1 VRRDDFLIVWSTR
14 LFQVF
19 LVLYP
24 GRFRRDYGREMTL
37 VFRDTCRQAQHGH
50 GTIGILELWL
60 TTLLDLFSTALAERL
75 SEVYQM
81 SSTATFTRI
90 SGLVAAVGGV
100 MLLILVYGEFVLDGV
115 LDTLAYMILGLA
127 YGLGIAIGAAGFY
140 GLGQYE
146 SSGRVGLGLA
156 FLAGV
161 TVSASWI
168 LTILFES
175 GTWWAIWFVAMALGE
190 LGLVIFGWSAF
201 KHSQLPRW
209 NSLPLVAGGLALAI
223 LIAAI
228 ADLLFGSENRIFV
241 ALWLT
246 ASGLGWVALGA
257 LLMLGDKRAAYHTG
271 AAA

>member
-1 VRRDDFLIVWSTR
+1 MRKDDLVIIWSTR
-14 LFQVF
+14 LFQIF

-24 GRFRRDYGREMTL
+24 SRFRRDYGREMTL
-37 VFRDTCRQAQHGH
+37 VFRDTCLQAQHCH
-50 GTIGILELWL
+50 GTMGILELWL

-81 SSTATFTRI
+81 SSTAMFTRV

-100 MLLILVYGEFVLDGV
+100 MLLILVYGEFVLDGIWQPV
-115 LDTLAYMILGLA
+115 GYLILMTV
-127 YGLGIAIGAAGFY
+127 YGLGIAIGVAGFY
-140 GLGQYE
+140 VLGQYE
-146 SSGRVGLGLA
+146 SSGRLGLGLA
-156 FLAGV
+156 LLGGV

-168 LTILFES
+168 LMFFFESELWWTILIV
-175 GTWWAIWFVAMALGE
+175 GMALSE

-201 KHSQLPRW
+201 KHRLLPRW

-223 LIAAI
+223 HITAIAA
-228 ADLLFGSENRIFV
+228 LLFGSENRIYITF
-241 ALWLT
+241 WL
-246 ASGLGWVALGA
+246 AANGLGWVALGA

>member
-1 VRRDDFLIVWSTR
+1 MREDDLLIIWSTR
-14 LFQVF
+14 LFRIF

-24 GRFRRDYGREMTL
+24 ARFRRDYGREMTL
-37 VFRDTCRQAQHGH
+37 VFRDTCRQAQRGQ
-50 GTIGILELWL
+50 GTMGILALWL
-60 TTLLDLFSTALAERL
+60 ATLLDLFSTALAERL
-75 SEVYQM
+75 SEDYQM
-81 SSTATFTRI
+81 SSTAMFTRI

-115 LDTLAYMILGLA
+115 FDPLAYMILGLV

-140 GLGQYE
+140 VLGQYE

-175 GTWWAIWFVAMALGE
+175 TLWWAIWILAMAVGE

-209 NSLPLVAGGLALAI
+209 HSLPLVAGGLALAI
-223 LIAAI
+223 LIVAI
-228 ADLLFGSENRIFV
+228 ANLLFGNQNRIFV
-241 ALWLT
+241 ALWL
-246 ASGLGWVALGA
+246 AANGMGWVALGA

-271 AAA
+271 AAT